1 MRRLSLVA
9 SNHGNLFWN
18 SLKYKILV
26 FLFTL
31 SACIITSLFHLS
43 GPFRAT
49 QIWNEIIDH
58 LKSRVELKRRRMKMK
73 TYENCFT
80 GQDTVDVVLTYLLSE
95 KNTFSS
101 DLSRE
106 KAIKV

>member
-1 MRRLSLVA
+1 M
-9 SNHGNLFWN
+9 
-18 SLKYKILV
+18 Y
-26 FLFTL
+26 
-31 SACIITSLFHLS
+31 LS

-58 LKSRVELKRRRMKMK
+58 LKARVELKRRRMKMK

-80 GQDTVDVVLTYLLSE
+80 GQDAVDVVLTYLLSE
-95 KNTFSS
+95 RNTFSS

-106 KAIKV
+106 KAIKVCLCTMFKIIWVTRTVLEIKFCITLNTF

>member
-1 MRRLSLVA
+1 M
-9 SNHGNLFWN
+9 
-18 SLKYKILV
+18 
-26 FLFTL
+26 
-31 SACIITSLFHLS
+31 FHLS

-80 GQDTVDVVLTYLLSE
+80 GQDAVDVVLTYLLSE

-101 DLSRE
+101 DLSRD
-106 KAIKV
+106 KAIKVSIYKCHNLDVQFVLPVLKFLSPVN